1 MPTFRV
7 LFRMEVSLA
16 QEVEADSLSEA
27 VAKAEE
33 AAYFPAAGDGL
44 DETDWEVGAVTN
56 VDTDETVWLRGENPD
71 EDLD

>member
-7 LFRMEVSLA
+7 LFCMEVSMV

-33 AAYFPAAGDGL
+33 AAYFPAAGNDL

-56 VDTDETVWLRGENPD
+56 ADTEETVWMRGENPD